1 VGVYF
6 MSNSGAPSA
15 IGEAALKLLRGEDYT
30 PPPQP
35 KIISVDP
42 GVLDRYVG
50 VYASS
55 SYVAFFTV
63 SRDGNKL
70 MLQEVDAQNWIP
82 VSDKMG
88 FVVTTP
94 HVFPMPMPDRQV
106 LFLTS
111 PAEGYFM
118 VHTGNVWQRLV
129 IQDPL
134 KGPGA
139 SG

>member
-1 VGVYF
+1 MGVYF

-70 MLQEVDAQNWIP
+70 MLQEGDAPQK
-82 VSDKMG
+82 SE
-88 FVVTTP
+88 
-94 HVFPMPMPDRQV
+94 
-106 LFLTS
+106 LAATS
-111 PAEGYFM
+111 PTSFLVKGQDFTATFVAEQ
-118 VHTGNVWQRLV
+118 TGAVTKLV
-129 IQDPL
+129 LDSGSQKLDLL
-134 KGPGA
+134 KQK
-139 SG
+139 